1 MVVQRNLFLFYSVWD
16 WERSVRLV
24 HFNNQQQP
32 RAARITSME
41 FVNGHDDALLLIGA
55 DDGSCRIWRDFIRT
69 GSRLSSGT
77 VEDSSAV
84 SLVSAWNC
92 IAEMTPST
100 RCSGLVLDWNQDSL
114 QLLATGDVRLIRI
127 WDVER
132 ELKVSDFPTGSEN
145 CVTSIHHS
153 PRGLIKFEKPM

>member
-1 MVVQRNLFLFYSVWD
+1 
-16 WERSVRLV
+16 
-24 HFNNQQQP
+24 
-32 RAARITSME
+32 ME

-69 GSRLSSGT
+69 GSRSSNT
-77 VEDSSAV
+77 TFEDSTGV

-92 IAEMTPST
+92 IAEMAPST

-132 ELKVSDFPTGSEN
+132 ELKVADFPTGSEN
-145 CVTSIHHS
+145 CVTSVHHS
-153 PRGLIKFEKPM
+153 PRGLDQFEEIFLIIFTNKNFNFPFRPIAFCGGVWRRISPSF

>member
-1 MVVQRNLFLFYSVWD
+1 MKNFRVWD

-32 RAARITSME
+32 KAARITSME

-69 GSRLSSGT
+69 GNGSRSSNIAT
-77 VEDSSAV
+77 AEDPAGA

-92 IAEMTPST
+92 IAEMAPST

-127 WDVER
+127 WDVNR
-132 ELKVSDFPTGSEN
+132 ELKITDFPTGSEN
-145 CVTSIHHS
+145 CVTSVHHN
-153 PRGLIKFEKPM
+153 PQGM